1 MPPELDSR
9 VEALTKQVRDLAEEL
24 RDKSEMPVD
33 RVQAIEDEITAKS
46 AQIDDLIAEKRQ
58 KQLDE
63 RMAGLD
69 ERLKA
74 LQRSTTAAKASAIL
88 AGAGAPDS
96 TKAVGPYNDNNF
108 LSALVERK
116 NGDPEAREFIK
127 SVLGTTTATG
137 LAVVPNNFVAGLV
150 PQIAAN
156 NIYRDLFN
164 VVSGVSGAAVDIP
177 YEITAI
183 TAAMLQG
190 ATGAYGS
197 NKDVRDFS
205 FARATATLYTIA
217 QIADI
222 GNQLLRQSN
231 GAAEAAA
238 RRRLGKAIG
247 ITEATYITNGSGSSQ
262 PLGFFPALAAFG
274 NVAAFT
280 TALSSQPRLAAI
292 GTGIAALETR
302 GIPRDNLVIVMSP
315 TDYWETATEGLGT
328 SYAGGW
334 AVDPAGGAAANPP
347 ITSTWG
353 VPMRSDPNW
362 PAAKVGTA
370 LIIERSDVEM
380 YTGQE
385 YRIDVSSEAGNR
397 FDQNITGF
405 RAEEEFGFN
414 AEPYVRTG
422 RVQQVTGI

>member
-1 MPPELDSR
+1 MQNHQHAFSPPPNHVRLTTVGTTINDHAVKHEKTNANR
-9 VEALTKQVRDLAEEL
+9 VSPAPRIAKPNTIPIASKKQYTD
-24 RDKSEMPVD
+24 
-33 RVQAIEDEITAKS
+33 T
-46 AQIDDLIAEKRQ
+46 
-58 KQLDE
+58 
-63 RMAGLD
+63 
-69 ERLKA
+69 
-74 LQRSTTAAKASAIL
+74 
-88 AGAGAPDS
+88 
-96 TKAVGPYNDNNF
+96 NF
-108 LSALVERK
+108 LSALINRR
-116 NGDPEAREFIK
+116 NGDTDAQEFVK

-150 PQIAAN
+150 EQIAAN

-164 VVSGVSGAAVDIP
+164 VVPGVSGAAVDIP

-183 TAAMLQG
+183 TAALLQ
-190 ATGAYGS
+190 GAYGS
-197 NKDVRDFS
+197 NKDVRDFG

-217 QIADI
+217 QIADV

-238 RRRLGKAIG
+238 RRRLGKSIG
-247 ITEATYITNGSGSSQ
+247 ILEATYITNGTGSSQ
-262 PLGFFPALAAFG
+262 PLGFFQAFLAYGDPAAFK
-274 NVAAFT
+274 T
-280 TALSSQPRLAAI
+280 TLSSEPRLAAL
-292 GTGIAALETR
+292 GRGIAALETR

-315 TDYWETATEGLGT
+315 TDYWETAIEGLGT

-334 AVDPAGGAAANPP
+334 AVDPSGGAAANPP
-347 ITSTWG
+347 ITSAWG
-353 VPMRSDPNW
+353 VPMKSDPNW
-362 PAAKVGTA
+362 PAAQVGTA
-370 LIIERSDVEM
+370 LIIERSDVEI

-422 RVQQVTGI
+422 RVQKVIGI